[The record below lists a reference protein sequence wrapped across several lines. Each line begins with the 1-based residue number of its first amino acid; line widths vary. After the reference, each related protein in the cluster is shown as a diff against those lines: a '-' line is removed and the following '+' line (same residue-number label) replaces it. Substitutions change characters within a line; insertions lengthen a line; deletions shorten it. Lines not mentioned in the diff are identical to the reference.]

1 MKLKKDNR
9 ENLAINIIL
18 LLLTLIVSN
27 IAVLSTFEV
36 VEYQVICSA
45 FTYPFVFYFAN
56 KILEDMDSKKFI
68 DILIGI
74 VFIQLIVFY
83 LMNGQ
88 IAVSNFGSVIA
99 FFITQ
104 LINMY
109 LFTKI
114 GRNSKTT
121 FSQIFLVY
129 AVVLILDALLFSLF
143 FSTSPD
149 LGLFYA
155 IVIKLMIG
163 LFISVLEYLNIKK

>member
-1 MKLKKDNR
+1 MKIKKDE
-9 ENLAINIIL
+9 ENLRLNVFL

-27 IAVLSTFEV
+27 VAVLSTFSV
-36 VEYQVICSA
+36 LEYQVICSA

-56 KILEDMDSKKFI
+56 KILKTIDCKKFI
-68 DILIGI
+68 DILIGV

-83 LMNGQ
+83 LMNGEVL
-88 IAVSNFGSVIA
+88 VSNFGSVIA

-114 GRNSKTT
+114 KRTKDTL

-129 AVVLILDALLFSLF
+129 VGILIFDALLFSLF
-143 FSTSPD
+143 FSTTPD
-149 LGLFYA
+149 LGLFYG
-155 IVIKLMIG
+155 IIIKIMVGLVISI
-163 LFISVLEYLNIKK
+163 LEYINIKH